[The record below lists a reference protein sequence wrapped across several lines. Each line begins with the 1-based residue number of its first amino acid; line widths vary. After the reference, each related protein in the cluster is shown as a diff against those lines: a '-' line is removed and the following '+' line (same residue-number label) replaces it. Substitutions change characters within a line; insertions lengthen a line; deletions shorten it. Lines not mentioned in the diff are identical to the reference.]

1 MAERREE
8 NIMEKNAPLLEMR
21 HISKSFSGVYANQDV
36 SMVVEKG
43 EIHALLGENGAG
55 KTTLM
60 NILYGLYQA
69 DAGEIL
75 WKGKP
80 VHFSS
85 PEDAIRTGI
94 GMVQQHFSLVR
105 AMSVLDNVILGL
117 GSNHFFLDRE
127 KAAADIESIAE
138 RYGLPV
144 DVNRKVSDMSVGE
157 MQRTEILKALYRHAE
172 LLILD
177 EPTGVLTPQET
188 DRFFEVLHELKEQG
202 FSVIVITHRMSEIMR
217 ISDRVTILRDGVRT
231 ADLVTKDTNPEEL
244 SFYMIGRHL
253 NPEPMVSKAPGEEKM
268 LTVEHLEREP
278 ESRRRPLKNISFS
291 LRKGEILGL
300 AGVEGNGQKELAEV
314 ISGIIKPSGG
324 TVKLEGQDI
333 TRTGIRERY
342 ERGLAYISDDRQN
355 DSLIL
360 HMNIMENL
368 LLRDYYRKPYSVH
381 GVIHPDAWKENGKK
395 KMSTYQIKASGH
407 SDVETKVSLMS
418 GGNQQKLIIAR
429 ELTGNAK
436 VIIASQP
443 TRGLDIGATY
453 FVHENLRK
461 AAESGKGVLLISAD
475 LEELFSLC
483 DRIAV
488 LYSGQI
494 AGILDRESFDEQ
506 KIGLLM
512 GGIRE
517 EEAGR

>member
-202 FSVIVITHRMSEIMR
+202 FSVIIITHRMSEIMR

-231 ADLVTKDTNPEEL
+231 ADLVD
-244 SFYMIGRHL
+244 
-253 NPEPMVSKAPGEEKM
+253 
-268 LTVEHLEREP
+268 
-278 ESRRRPLKNISFS
+278 
-291 LRKGEILGL
+291 RK
-300 AGVEGNGQKELAEV
+300 
-314 ISGIIKPSGG
+314 
-324 TVKLEGQDI
+324 
-333 TRTGIRERY
+333 
-342 ERGLAYISDDRQN
+342 
-355 DSLIL
+355 
-360 HMNIMENL
+360 
-368 LLRDYYRKPYSVH
+368 SV
-381 GVIHPDAWKENGKK
+381 V
-395 KMSTYQIKASGH
+395 
-407 SDVETKVSLMS
+407 
-418 GGNQQKLIIAR
+418 
-429 ELTGNAK
+429 
-436 VIIASQP
+436 
-443 TRGLDIGATY
+443 
-453 FVHENLRK
+453 
-461 AAESGKGVLLISAD
+461 
-475 LEELFSLC
+475 
-483 DRIAV
+483 
-488 LYSGQI
+488 
-494 AGILDRESFDEQ
+494 
-506 KIGLLM
+506 
-512 GGIRE
+512 
-517 EEAGR
+517 